1 MSIFSPLVRPLAAAL
16 LATLLLGL
24 ASAQREIV
32 IAQGIDIHGWDI
44 HAHSTTAVEAV
55 HINVFDYLVFRNADG
70 DLEPGLALTW
80 EPVSDTGWRFELREG
95 VVFHDGTPFT
105 GEDVKFTF
113 ERVANDSS
121 LQQWDSFRQM
131 REVEVVGPF
140 EIIIHTQDPDGNPA
154 PDPVLINRVSRLS
167 AGIVPKHYVEEIGW
181 EAFNENPMGTGPYRF
196 VEWRRD
202 DRIILEAFDDHWR
215 GRPAYDRVVHRTI
228 PEESTRVAELIA
240 GGVHIATNVPP
251 QDVDR
256 VLASGAASV
265 ELQPTNRIMM
275 LIVNADEEAL
285 TGDPRIREA
294 IELAIDNQLLVDAVM
309 DGLGVPTL
317 ARVSPGITAAPLELH
332 GTYTY
337 DPERAVELIREAG
350 YEPSDITI
358 KVEGPAGR
366 YPLDAEI
373 SEVIALMLNQIG
385 VNTEI
390 EVLEWSA
397 FQSRIWDADNIT
409 HFALIGLAN
418 SMFDNWFA
426 MRAIQCDAAYRN
438 RVNWCNERFDELMA
452 LAQTEVDSQRRAEYL
467 SEATYIVREERPWIT
482 LFQVQLQVGVA
493 EGVVWQPRQDELLWM
508 FAAQPAE

>member
-1 MSIFSPLVRPLAAAL
+1 MSISTPLVRTLAVAL
-16 LATLLLGL
+16 LAALALGIGN
-24 ASAQREIV
+24 AQREIV
-32 IAQGIDIHGWDI
+32 VAQGIDIHGWDI

-80 EPVSDTGWRFELREG
+80 EPVSDTAWRFELREG

-121 LQQWDSFRQM
+121 LQQWDNFRQM
-131 REVEVVGPF
+131 REVEVVGPY
-140 EIIIHTQDPDGNPA
+140 EILIHTQDPDGNPA

-181 EAFNENPMGTGPYRF
+181 EAFGEAPMGTGPYRF

-215 GRPAYDRVVHRTI
+215 GRPAFDRVVHRTI
-228 PEESTRVAELIA
+228 PEDSTRVAELIT

-256 VLASGAASV
+256 VLATGAVAV
-265 ELQPTNRIMM
+265 EQQPTTRIMM
-275 LIVNADEEAL
+275 LIMNTHEDAI

-309 DGLGVPTL
+309 DGLGVPTM
-317 ARVSPGITAAPLELH
+317 ARHSPGISGAPMELF
-332 GTYTY
+332 GTYRY
-337 DPERAVELIREAG
+337 DPERAAELIREAG

-366 YPLDAEI
+366 YPLDAELA
-373 SEVIALMLNQIG
+373 EVIALMLSEIG
-385 VNTEI
+385 VNTEM

-397 FQSRIWDADNIT
+397 FQSRIWNADNIT
-409 HFALIGLAN
+409 HFALMGLAN
-418 SMFDNWFA
+418 SMFDNWFS

-438 RVNWCNERFDELMA
+438 RVHWCNERFDELMA
-452 LAQTEVDSQRRAEYL
+452 LAETEVDLAKRTEYL
-467 SEATYIVREERPWIT
+467 HEATYLVVEERPWIT
-482 LFQVQLQVGVA
+482 LFQSEVLVGVSTDVA
-493 EGVVWQPRQDELLWM
+493 WQPRQDELLWM
-508 FAAQPAE
+508 FAAQPLD